1 MTAVESAGV
10 PMAKIRTES
19 VPLLAPLSSSDGEN
33 HAEYRRR
40 RDDLIYE
47 RVPIGGEAPYLADGW
62 KISKKLKRQIRLSR
76 AKAIDRQFE
85 DHVWK
90 FFYRM
95 GYDDLNK
102 GYTFT
107 ISYKAADGTYREKQV
122 DIYAKDTRGK
132 LMVNADLG
140 AP

>member
-1 MTAVESAGV
+1 MATAESAGV
-10 PMAKIRTES
+10 QMAKIRTEL
-19 VPLLAPLSSSDGEN
+19 VPLLAPLSSSDGER
-33 HAEYRRR
+33 HAEFRRR

-47 RVPIGGEAPYLADGW
+47 KVPIGGEAPYLADGW

-85 DHVWK
+85 DHVWN
-90 FFYRM
+90 FFYRL

-107 ISYKAADGTYREKQV
+107 ISYQ
-122 DIYAKDTRGK
+122 
-132 LMVNADLG
+132 
-140 AP
+140 

>member
-1 MTAVESAGV
+1 MALAESAGV

-19 VPLLAPLSSSDGEN
+19 VPLLAPLSSSDGEK

-47 RVPIGGEAPYLADGW
+47 RVPIGGEAPYLLDGW

-76 AKAIDRQFE
+76 AKAVDRQFE

-90 FFYRM
+90 FFYRIDRL
-95 GYDDLNK
+95 GKHIQITLGQALLRLSN
-102 GYTFT
+102 
-107 ISYKAADGTYREKQV
+107 SQSV
-122 DIYAKDTRGK
+122 DAG
-132 LMVNADLG
+132 L
-140 AP
+140 